1 MNKILLLCATLTM
14 AIATAST
21 HRIVFYENATL
32 NGKELKA
39 GEYKMEIDG
48 DRISLKKGK
57 TAVDAAVKVEN
68 GGTKFSTTTVRYG
81 TEAGKYK
88 VQEIRVGGTDLKLVV
103 NEFPV
108 QAVR

>member
-21 HRIVFYENATL
+21 HRIVFYEDATL
-32 NGKELKA
+32 NGKQLKA

-48 DRISLKKGK
+48 DKISLKKGK
-57 TAVDAAVKVEN
+57 TSVDASVKVEQA
-68 GGTKFSTTTVRYG
+68 GEKFSTTTVRYG

-88 VQEIRVGGTDLKLVV
+88 VQEIRVGGTSIKVLVDD
-103 NEFPV
+103 FAV
-108 QAVR
+108 QAGR